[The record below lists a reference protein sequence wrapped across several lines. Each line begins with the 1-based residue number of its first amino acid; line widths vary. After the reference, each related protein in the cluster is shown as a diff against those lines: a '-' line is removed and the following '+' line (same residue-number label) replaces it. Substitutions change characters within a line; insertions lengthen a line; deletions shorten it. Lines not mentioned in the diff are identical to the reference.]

1 MEVRIGFVSLAL
13 AIFNNTPSS
22 TFTYKLFQQRPY
34 EEALAR
40 AVEVGR
46 KNLRATQ
53 RILYYN
59 AAHGIKLHRMSSS
72 LIPLA
77 THPDVGIDVKATYPE
92 ELKALG
98 DFAKAHDIR
107 LTMHPNQFTLLNGSE
122 KVVAASLKDL
132 QYHTDLLDG
141 MGLDHQHKVNIH
153 IGGVYGDREKA
164 IQTLYDNFPLVP
176 ESVRRR
182 LTFENDDKTYT
193 VLETLEVCEKVG
205 QPMMLDIHH
214 DWCNPSAMTPI
225 ELLPRIAATW
235 GDTPMKIHV
244 SSPKDDSDFR
254 AHSDFIDPERLLVF
268 LKACKQHGLP
278 RVDVMVE
285 AKQKDL
291 ACLKLAEDLGKVRG
305 IKRVDGAVL
314 LM

>member
-1 MEVRIGFVSLAL
+1 MEVRIGFVSIAL

-22 TFTYKLFQQRPY
+22 TFTYKLFQQRPF
-34 EEALAR
+34 EEAMAR
-40 AVEVGR
+40 AIEVGR

-53 RILYYN
+53 RVLYFN
-59 AAHGIKLHRMSSS
+59 AAHGIKLHRLSSS
-72 LIPLA
+72 VIPLA

-92 ELKALG
+92 ELRAIG
-98 DFAKAHDIR
+98 DFAKQHDIR

-122 KVVAASLKDL
+122 KVVSAALKDL

-153 IGGVYGDREKA
+153 IGGVYGDKEKA
-164 IQTLYDNFPLVP
+164 TQTLYDNFPLVP
-176 ESVRRR
+176 DSVRRR

-193 VLETLEVCEKVG
+193 LLETLQVCEKVG
-205 QPMMLDIHH
+205 QPMMFDIHH
-214 DWCNPSAMTPI
+214 DWCNPSEQTPL

-235 GDTPMKIHV
+235 GDTPMKMHV
-244 SSPKDDSDFR
+244 SSPKDESDFR

-278 RVDVMVE
+278 RIDVMVE
-285 AKQKDL
+285 AKQKDF

-305 IKRVDGAVL
+305 IKRIEGAVL
-314 LM
+314 TM